1 MGDGRGEGVVTT
13 ARKSVTSV
21 RREDG
26 GREFGPIARIGATGA
41 GVGTLGSAQAEGAA
55 EIGEVTVTGVHGLG
69 EAVHAEV

>member
-1 MGDGRGEGVVTT
+1 MGEGRGEGVVTT

-21 RREDG
+21 RREG
-26 GREFGPIARIGATGA
+26 GRARIWADCPDRGDARPG
-41 GVGTLGSAQAEGAA
+41 GLGSVQAEGAA